1 MGSICDA
8 GNQVV
13 LDKARQALAKAE
25 GMLAQWPDEAS
36 RMAYLAGFHAAQALV
51 SEKTGKSAKTHR
63 GVQAELHRLT
73 RDDPRFDT
81 VLRAFLGSAYAM
93 KAVADYGT
101 DPETEVSAAQ
111 AGEAIQ
117 TARRFV
123 SHFEAVLSVPL
134 PLDRDNGNAP
144 GN

>member
-1 MGSICDA
+1 MTPETKLF
-8 GNQVV
+8 
-13 LDKARQALAKAE
+13 LDKAHQALAKAD
-25 GMLAQWPDEAS
+25 GMLAQWPDEAG
-36 RMAYLAGFHAAQALV
+36 RMAYLAGFHAAQALI

-73 RDDPRFDT
+73 KDDPRLDA
-81 VLRAFLGSAYAM
+81 VLRAFLGSTYTM

-123 SHFEAVLSVPL
+123 SHFEAVLSMSL
-134 PLDRDNGNAP
+134 PLDRDSGNVP
-144 GN
+144 EK